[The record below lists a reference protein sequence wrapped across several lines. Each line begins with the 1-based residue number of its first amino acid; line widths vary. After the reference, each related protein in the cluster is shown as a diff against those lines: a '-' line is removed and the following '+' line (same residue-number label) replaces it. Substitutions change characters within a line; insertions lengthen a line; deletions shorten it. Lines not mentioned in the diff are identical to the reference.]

1 MPRHLS
7 PKKTQM
13 VLDLRQRAGTPSG
26 SEVTEVT
33 PVAEPKKSGGRR
45 VNEASWYCMD
55 WTQGGSKSNQL
66 FQDDVSKSE
75 LQASKKPAEVSF
87 NVALLAL
94 LKMRIDT
101 KFL

>member
-1 MPRHLS
+1 M
-7 PKKTQM
+7 
-13 VLDLRQRAGTPSG
+13 RQVDT
-26 SEVTEVT
+26 V
-33 PVAEPKKSGGRR
+33 
-45 VNEASWYCMD
+45 WID

>member
-45 VNEASWYCMD
+45 ANEAS
-55 WTQGGSKSNQL
+55 
-66 FQDDVSKSE
+66 
-75 LQASKKPAEVSF
+75 
-87 NVALLAL
+87 
-94 LKMRIDT
+94 
-101 KFL
+101 